1 MSVASSKIK
10 STKKGKTMDKRE
22 EEFWKY
28 YNPIQ
33 ELADKHDTSIYTIVN
48 FRQIFD
54 YAYTCG
60 KVDGANEVLAIVKG
74 E

>member
-1 MSVASSKIK
+1 M
-10 STKKGKTMDKRE
+10 TKQE
-22 EEFWKY
+22 QAFWEY

-33 ELADKHDTSIYTIVN
+33 ELADKHDVEVYQIVN

-54 YAYTCG
+54 YAYIMG
-60 KVDGANEVLAIVKG
+60 KTDGVNEMYAIATNVVGK

>member
-1 MSVASSKIK
+1 MTPQEQA
-10 STKKGKTMDKRE
+10 
-22 EEFWKY
+22 FWDY

-33 ELADKHDTSIYTIVN
+33 ELADKHDITVYQIVN

-54 YAYTCG
+54 YAYTLG
-60 KVDGANEVLAIVKG
+60 KSEGVSEMYAIATKIVGGK